1 MNPEISFDVQSRQ
14 SVDAG
19 LMAVLSE
26 ELGRLRSRIAANI
39 QDAGQNTTG
48 ATIASMKTTVE
59 KDAFGFTG
67 RLTGRPFFGALET
80 GSRPWRVQYL
90 KRKKDGSTYPAAPKF
105 FIDIIRDWMDAKGVA
120 GSPFLVATKIMTQ
133 GSKLYREGGREDIY
147 TNEID
152 ETTARLQ
159 DRFAGVFQFIVTQKL
174 SLK

>member
-1 MNPEISFDVQSRQ
+1 MNPEIGFDVQNRAN
-14 SVDAG
+14 VNAG
-19 LMAVLSE
+19 LAAILGE

-48 ATIASMKTTVE
+48 ATIASMRTAVE
-59 KDAFGFTG
+59 QDPFGFTG

-90 KRKKDGSTYPAAPKF
+90 RQKKDGSTYPAAPKF

-120 GSPFLVATKIMTQ
+120 GSPFLVATKIMRE

-147 TNEID
+147 TNEIA

-159 DRFAGVFQFIVTQKL
+159 DRFSGVFSFIVTQKL
-174 SLK
+174 SLQ